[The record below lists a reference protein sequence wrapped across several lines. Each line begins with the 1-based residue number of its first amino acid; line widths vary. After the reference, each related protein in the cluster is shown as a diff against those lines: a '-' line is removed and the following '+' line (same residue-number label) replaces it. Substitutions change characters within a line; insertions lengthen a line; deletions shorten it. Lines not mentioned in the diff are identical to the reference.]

1 MYLNVISF
9 KNGKT
14 LAFQTET
21 PYSVDKVNEGSDPT
35 DKYGDWNLV
44 TDDSNGQIL
53 SFRGTEI
60 VTIATA
66 PVKENRQAKRDKS
79 KRFGKGLTTKVT
91 TE

>member
-14 LAFQTET
+14 LAFQSKV
-21 PYSVDKVNEGSDPT
+21 PYSVDKVVEN
-35 DKYGDWNLV
+35 WNLV
-44 TDDSNGQIL
+44 TDAANGQIL

-66 PVKENRQAKRDKS
+66 PVKENRAQSRTKS
-79 KRFGKGLTTKVT
+79 NKKPAISTRVL
-91 TE
+91 EEA

>member
-14 LAFQTET
+14 LAFQSKV
-21 PYSVDKVNEGSDPT
+21 PYSVDKVVEN
-35 DKYGDWNLV
+35 WNLV
-44 TDDSNGQIL
+44 TDDANGQIL

-66 PVKENRQAKRDKS
+66 PVKENRAQRRTKS
-79 KRFGKGLTTKVT
+79 NKKPAISTRVL
-91 TE
+91 EEA

>member
-14 LAFQTET
+14 LAFQSKV
-21 PYSVDKVNEGSDPT
+21 PYSVDKVVEN
-35 DKYGDWNLV
+35 WNLV
-44 TDDSNGQIL
+44 TDEVNGQIL

-66 PVKENRQAKRDKS
+66 PVKANRAQRQVKRTKKPAIS
-79 KRFGKGLTTKVT
+79 TKVI
-91 TE
+91 EEE

>member
-14 LAFQTET
+14 LAFQSKV
-21 PYSVDKVNEGSDPT
+21 PYSVDKIVEN
-35 DKYGDWNLV
+35 WNLV
-44 TDDSNGQIL
+44 TDDANGQIL

-66 PVKENRQAKRDKS
+66 PVKANRAQRRAKETKKPAIS
-79 KRFGKGLTTKVT
+79 TKVI
-91 TE
+91 EEG

>member
-14 LAFQTET
+14 LAFQSKV
-21 PYSVDKVNEGSDPT
+21 PYSVDKVVEN
-35 DKYGDWNLV
+35 WNLV
-44 TDDSNGQIL
+44 TDAANGQIL

-66 PVKENRQAKRDKS
+66 PVKENRAQRRTKS
-79 KRFGKGLTTKVT
+79 NKKPAISTRVL
-91 TE
+91 EEA

>member
-14 LAFQTET
+14 LAFQSKV
-21 PYSVDKVNEGSDPT
+21 PYSVDKVVEN
-35 DKYGDWNLV
+35 WNLV
-44 TDDSNGQIL
+44 TDDANGQIL

-66 PVKENRQAKRDKS
+66 PVKANRAQR
-79 KRFGKGLTTKVT
+79 RGKETKKPAISTKVI
-91 TE
+91 EEG

>member
-14 LAFQTET
+14 LAFQSKV
-21 PYSVDKVNEGSDPT
+21 PYSVDKVVEN
-35 DKYGDWNLV
+35 WNLV
-44 TDDSNGQIL
+44 TDAANGQIL

-66 PVKENRQAKRDKS
+66 PVKENRAQR
-79 KRFGKGLTTKVT
+79 RTKCNKKPAISTRVL
-91 TE
+91 EEA